1 MSYSKNMAL
10 KDVDLINNSKK
21 SFDIP
26 SERKLKYFL
35 IKKKEYTTKSSKTLN
50 S

>member
-10 KDVDLINNSKK
+10 KDVDLINNTKK

-26 SERKLKYFL
+26 SEQKLK
-35 IKKKEYTTKSSKTLN
+35 
-50 S
+50 